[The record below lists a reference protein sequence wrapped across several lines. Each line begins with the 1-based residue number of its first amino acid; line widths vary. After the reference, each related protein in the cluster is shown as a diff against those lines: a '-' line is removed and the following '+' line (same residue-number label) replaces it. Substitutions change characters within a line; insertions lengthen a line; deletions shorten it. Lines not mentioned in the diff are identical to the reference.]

1 VLAELLAILLLPL
14 AAFVIQIAVG
24 RRLPRHGDFISIG
37 AIFAAFVLAAK
48 LFATT
53 IMGGGGDVLP
63 FVREIDYLRLGSFH
77 ISMGLLVDQLTVC
90 MLVVVTLV
98 SSMVHL
104 FSVGYMHGDPRYTR
118 FFAYLSLFSF
128 SMLGLILAHNLI
140 ALYIFW
146 ELVGLTSYLLIG
158 FWFEKHSA
166 ANAAKK
172 AFLTTRVG
180 DLGMFIGI
188 LIIAWKI
195 GDFAYAD
202 VFAGIAR
209 GELAGPLLTVAG
221 IGLFLGAVGKSA
233 QVPLHVWLPD
243 AMEGPTPV
251 SALIHAATM
260 VAAGVYLVGRLYPV
274 FNLEAFWIIALVGSI
289 TAFIAATIAIAAT
302 DIKKVLA
309 YSTISQLGYM
319 IAGLGTGAFAAGL
332 FHLWTHAFFKALLF
346 LGAGSV
352 IHAVH
357 TQELPEMGGLKRKM
371 PITFATMLIATLAIS
386 GVPGLSG
393 FFSKDAI
400 LAGSLAFG
408 MAYGGLRYLPFVLLI
423 ISAGITAF
431 YMFRLLFLT
440 FAGSP
445 HDHHRYEHA
454 HESPTVMTIPLIV
467 LAFMTVFSVGI
478 PFVTDRWF
486 EHQVKMPVLADY
498 APGAEAGAHHE
509 SGTGH
514 GAEAPAAGE
523 AHGIPAAHGLA
534 TAEHPEG
541 EPAPGH
547 GPFAI
552 THAHEHAAH
561 SPAMMGS
568 ILVAGLGILIAYLT
582 YVRGVISAG
591 AWAERLRPLYGLI
604 KNKYYFDEIYAVV
617 PVRLTLLCAGFCRLF
632 DIYIVDAL
640 VNGAAKLGVRISTIA
655 GAIDNFGVDGLVNG
669 IAQTVIGF
677 GRAARKVQTG
687 RIQHYVYGFM
697 GILLLIVFGK
707 MLR

>member
-1 VLAELLAILLLPL
+1 VLGELLAIPLLPL

-24 RRLPRHGDFISIG
+24 RRLPRHGDFVSIA
-37 AIFAAFVLAAK
+37 AIFAAFALAAK
-48 LFATT
+48 LFVTT
-53 IMGGGGDVLP
+53 IMGGGGDALP

-77 ISMGLLVDQLTVC
+77 ITMGILVDQLTVC

-166 ANAAKK
+166 SNAAKK

-195 GDFAYAD
+195 GGFAYSE
-202 VFAGIAR
+202 VFAGIAA
-209 GELAGPLLTVAG
+209 GELAGPLLTLAG
-221 IGLFLGAVGKSA
+221 LGLFLGAVGKSA

-274 FNLEAFWIIALVGSI
+274 FNLEAFWIIALVGAI

-319 IAGLGTGAFAAGL
+319 IAGLGCGAFAAGL

-346 LGAGSV
+346 LGSGSV

-357 TQELPEMGGLKRKM
+357 TQELPEMGGLKKKM

-440 FAGSP
+440 FAGAP
-445 HDHHRYEHA
+445 RDHHRYEHA
-454 HESPTVMTIPLIV
+454 HESPRVMTVPLIV
-467 LAFMTVFSVGI
+467 LAFMTVFSAGV
-478 PFVTDRWF
+478 PFVHSDWF
-486 EHQVKMPVLADY
+486 AKQVKMPVLADY
-498 APGAEAGAHHE
+498 APGAGA
-509 SGTGH
+509 GH
-514 GAEAPAAGE
+514 GAEDSHGPAAPAQAE
-523 AHGIPAAHGLA
+523 PHGVPAAHGLA
-534 TAEHPEG
+534 AAHDAEAEHE
-541 EPAPGH
+541 GH
-547 GPFAI
+547 GPFGI

-561 SPAMMGS
+561 VPAMAGS

-582 YVRGVISAG
+582 YVRGLISAR
-591 AWAERLRPLYGLI
+591 AWAERLRPFYQLI
-604 KNKYYFDEIYAVV
+604 KNKYYFDEIYAVI
-617 PVRLTLLCAGFCRLF
+617 PVRLTLLVAGICRLF
-632 DIYIVDAL
+632 DVYVVDAL
-640 VNGAAKLGVRISTIA
+640 VNGAGKLGVRIAMIA

-669 IAQTVIGF
+669 LAQATIGF
-677 GRAARKVQTG
+677 GRAARKLQTG